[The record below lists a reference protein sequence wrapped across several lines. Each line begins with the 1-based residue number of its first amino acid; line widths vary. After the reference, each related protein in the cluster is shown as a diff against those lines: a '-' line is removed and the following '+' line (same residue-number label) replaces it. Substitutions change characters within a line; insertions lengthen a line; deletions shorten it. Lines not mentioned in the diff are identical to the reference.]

1 MESEDGGN
9 NPPLFTPNEELVI
22 ALMSLGFTRNAA
34 IKGLFYTGN
43 QNADLAASWLF
54 ENQDKDLDTP
64 LEHELI
70 GTSDSSE
77 DEFLEAGD
85 FYKMV
90 FVVNAE
96 LGMGPGKVA
105 AQVAHAAL
113 NLYRTLQEKQ
123 ALYSEMLLSWEQF
136 GETKVVLR
144 GETTIHLQQ
153 LAEQANNIGLPF
165 YLVQDAGRT
174 QVAPGSVTVLGI
186 MGKID
191 IIDQVTGSL
200 KLL

>member
-1 MESEDGGN
+1 MESQSGGG
-9 NPPLFTPNEELVI
+9 PPLFTPNEDLI
-22 ALMSLGFTRNAA
+22 TALMSLGFTRNAA

-77 DEFLEAGD
+77 DELLEAGD
-85 FYKMV
+85 FFKMV

-96 LGMGPGKVA
+96 LGMGLGKVA

-113 NLYRTLQEKQ
+113 ALYRIMQDNGQ
-123 ALYSEMLLSWEQF
+123 LYNEMLLAWEQF
-136 GETKVVLR
+136 GETKIVLR
-144 GETTIHLQQ
+144 GETTLQLQQ
-153 LAEQANNIGLPF
+153 LSEKATSVGLPN
-165 YLVQDAGRT
+165 YIVQDAGHT
-174 QVAPGSVTVLGI
+174 QVAPGSATVLGI

-191 IIDQVTGSL
+191 AVDQVTGSL